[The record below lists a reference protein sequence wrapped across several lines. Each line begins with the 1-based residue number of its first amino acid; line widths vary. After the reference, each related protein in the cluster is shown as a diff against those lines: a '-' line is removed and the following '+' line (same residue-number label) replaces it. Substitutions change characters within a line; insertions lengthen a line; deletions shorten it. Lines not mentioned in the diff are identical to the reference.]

1 MPRLDVIGAGAQPFE
16 LDSVVSIVGPENI
29 LHSFRDVRTFRKVRE
44 SYFAF
49 FFLAKLGQHRIVVQK
64 PKMIEKFENSFL
76 WAINKPF
83 WMDFFKMINY
93 NWNMKIVNLNQ
104 DVKDEIINFTTQGL
118 CRIRERPSRQRTRH
132 SFRPERE

>member
-1 MPRLDVIGAGAQPFE
+1 
-16 LDSVVSIVGPENI
+16 
-29 LHSFRDVRTFRKVRE
+29 
-44 SYFAF
+44 
-49 FFLAKLGQHRIVVQK
+49 
-64 PKMIEKFENSFL
+64 
-76 WAINKPF
+76 
-83 WMDFFKMINY
+83 MINY